1 MRFLRALS
9 IGVITAVVGVFLA
22 IFASDYLT
30 RLYHV
35 SDMEGQRSM
44 AVIFLFAPLGLVVG
58 FLIGVIAALRTRW
71 SGLVGF
77 IKTQGLS
84 ILIMIAIAA
93 AVSGILWLGAD
104 KPPKIDG
111 KELVLEF
118 ELKIPPT
125 IQIPE
130 ELNDYTIRASL
141 YADNKENRYADIDLK
156 SIRKQD
162 SYVIV
167 SGTVALMSHSANRS
181 LFASIGNEPSA
192 SQFIDLRNLPAAPR
206 KENETWSEWT
216 PATQRADLSPVPE
229 PERIAARYRVRPID
243 S

>member
-1 MRFLRALS
+1 MRFLRAFA
-9 IGVITAVVGVFLA
+9 IGVITAVVGIFLA

-35 SDMEGQRSM
+35 SDMEGQRGM

-58 FLIGVIAALRTRW
+58 FLIGVFSALRTRW
-71 SGLVGF
+71 SGIVGF

-84 ILIMIAIAA
+84 ILVVIAIAA
-93 AVSGILWLGAD
+93 AVSGLLWLGAD

-118 ELKIPPT
+118 ELKIPPA
-125 IQIPE
+125 IQIPA
-130 ELNDYTIRASL
+130 ELNDDTIRASL
-141 YADNKENRYADIDLK
+141 YANNRENRVASIDVK
-156 SIRKQD
+156 SITKPD
-162 SYVIV
+162 SYVLV
-167 SGTVALMSHSANRS
+167 SGTAALMSHSASRL
-181 LFASIGNEPSA
+181 LFASIGNEPGA

-216 PATQRADLSPVPE
+216 PATQRADLSLVPE
-229 PERIAARYRVRPID
+229 PERIAVRYRVRPID
-243 S
+243 K

>member
-1 MRFLRALS
+1 MRFLRAFS
-9 IGVITAVVGVFLA
+9 IGVITAVVGMFLA

-35 SDMEGQRSM
+35 SDMEGQRGM

-58 FLIGVIAALRTRW
+58 FLIGVISALRTRW
-71 SGLVGF
+71 SGVVGF

-84 ILIMIAIAA
+84 IVIVIVIAIAA
-93 AVSGILWLGAD
+93 AVSGLLWLGAD

-118 ELKIPPT
+118 ELKIPPA

-141 YADNKENRYADIDLK
+141 YDNKDNRHASIDLK

-162 SYVIV
+162 SYVVV
-167 SGTVALMSHSANRS
+167 SGTAGLMSHSTA
-181 LFASIGNEPSA
+181 
-192 SQFIDLRNLPAAPR
+192 
-206 KENETWSEWT
+206 
-216 PATQRADLSPVPE
+216 
-229 PERIAARYRVRPID
+229 PID
-243 S
+243 RSWPRLAMNRAHRSSLI